1 VELARSLGLN
11 LHVLEKVSHEEIREY
26 YWSNDIIIDQ
36 FKVGSL
42 GMISL
47 EAIACGRPVVTFV
60 SSEYVEYKDFP
71 LKDVGT
77 EEKIVEAVAGSDAKL
92 WEKEYRYLE
101 QNHKPEAVVKKILN
115 IYSSLMY

>member
-1 VELARSLGLN
+1 
-11 LHVLEKVSHEEIREY
+11 
-26 YWSNDIIIDQ
+26 
-36 FKVGSL
+36 
-42 GMISL
+42 MISL
-47 EAIACGRPVVTFV
+47 EAIACGRAVVPFV

-77 EEKIVEAVAGSDAKL
+77 EEKIVGAVAGSDAKL

-115 IYSSLMY
+115 IYSSLTH